1 MRMSEIRLRIPAPR
15 TGAPWEEVRGSI
27 TSQLRDGVWPIRFA
41 VVASTREAWECE
53 IGVIEDI
60 DLLRGA
66 AIQPIFDL
74 RRRAAEDTREFTAV
88 LLVPTGIGSEI
99 GGHAGDAMPVA
110 ALAASVVDTLV
121 LHPNVVNGSDIMELP
136 SNALYV
142 EGSVIARLL
151 AGTVALRPVR
161 SNRVLTV
168 LDEHEIRRYTDDAI
182 NTVSAARVSFGMDAS
197 DVYPLD
203 PRVRLTSSYTKSGR
217 AVGEV
222 SELDGL
228 LELLDRHRADY
239 DAVALS
245 TQISVPFNYHLD
257 YYTAQGSMV
266 NPWGGVEAI
275 LTHALSSL
283 YDVPTAHAP
292 MLESPAV
299 ENIEVGVVD
308 PRMAAE
314 AISTSFFTCVM
325 KGLHRSPAVVR
336 LQGAAPAGAVA
347 AEQVSCLVIP
357 DKVIGLPVLA
367 ALEQGIPVIAVRE
380 NKNILDNDL
389 AQLPWRHNQ
398 LFVVDNYWEAVGV
411 MAALRTGIEPVV
423 VRRPISPTREI
434 APASRAARTGA
445 AAATDGAP
453 ARDGQVRT
461 PS

>member
-1 MRMSEIRLRIPAPR
+1 MRIAEISVRIPAPR
-15 TGAPWEEVRGSI
+15 SGAPWEEVRSSLM
-27 TSQLRDGVWPIRFA
+27 SQLPGRAWPIRFA
-41 VVASTREAWECE
+41 VVASTREVWECE
-53 IGVIEDI
+53 VGVIEDI
-60 DLLRGA
+60 GTARGG

-74 RRRAAEDTREFTAV
+74 RRRTAEDTRQFTAV

-110 ALAASVVDTLV
+110 ALAATVADTLV

-136 SNALYV
+136 ANALYV
-142 EGSVIARLL
+142 EGSVVSRLL

-168 LDEHEIRRYTDDAI
+168 IDDHEMRRYTDDAI

-197 DVYPLD
+197 DVYPLH
-203 PRVRLTSSYTKSGR
+203 PRVRLTSRYTKSGR

-228 LELLDRHRADY
+228 LQLLDLHRGEY

-245 TQISVPFNYHLD
+245 TQISVPFNFHLD

-292 MLESPAV
+292 MLESPDV
-299 ENIEVGVVD
+299 ENIDVGVVD

-336 LQGAAPAGAVA
+336 LHGTPPEGTVA
-347 AEQVSCLVIP
+347 AEQVSCLIIP

-380 NKNILDNDL
+380 NENILDNDL
-389 AQLPWRHNQ
+389 AQLPWHHNQ
-398 LFVVDNYWEAVGV
+398 LFVVDNYWEAIGV
-411 MAALRTGIEPVV
+411 MAALRAGIEPGI
-423 VRRPISPTREI
+423 VRRPIPPTREI
-434 APASRAARTGA
+434 APAARARQA
-445 AAATDGAP
+445 AAAAAGHTGAH
-453 ARDGQVRT
+453 DGQVRT
-461 PS
+461 QS